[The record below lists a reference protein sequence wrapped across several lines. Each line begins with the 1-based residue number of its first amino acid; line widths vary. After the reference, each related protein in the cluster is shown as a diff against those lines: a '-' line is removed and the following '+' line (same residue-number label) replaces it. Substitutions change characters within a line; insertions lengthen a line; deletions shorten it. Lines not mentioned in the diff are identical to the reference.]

1 MNPLSLGDTE
11 VYHLC
16 ASRFRLDGGTMFGVV
31 PRPLWEKVSPPDE
44 RNRVELACNC
54 LLVQQEHDLTLVD
67 TGCGSTFTPKERE
80 IFAFDPGLSLPKA
93 LAAAGFAPDQVTR
106 VVLTHLHFDHAGGA
120 LELVEGGLRPTFPQ
134 ATYWVQRGEWT
145 DALQG
150 VSIMKSSYRPEA
162 LLPLEESGQLRLL
175 AGDTDLDGQLAT
187 FVTGGHTAHHQGVV
201 VRASGRTLVYPGE
214 LVPTRAHLRLHWNMA
229 YDMFPHHT
237 LTRKQAFLAQALAG
251 DWIIAWDHD
260 PQVAWSRLV
269 WAGGQYQTAEVE
281 L

>member
-1 MNPLSLGDTE
+1 MQRLLLGNIE

-31 PRPLWEKVSPPDE
+31 PKLLWEKVSPPDA

-54 LLVQQEHDLTLVD
+54 LLVRQDQVLTLVD
-67 TGCGSTFTPKERE
+67 TGCGSTFTSRELE
-80 IFAFDPGLSLPKA
+80 IFAFDPAHSLTKA
-93 LAAAGFAPDQVTR
+93 LAANGFTPDQVTR

-120 LELVEGGLRPTFPQ
+120 LEWVDGRLRPLFPR
-134 ATYWVQRGEWT
+134 ARYLVQRGEWA

-162 LLPLEESGQLRLL
+162 LLPLKASGQLHLL
-175 AGDTDLDGQLAT
+175 DGDTDLDGQLST
-187 FVTGGHTAHHQGVV
+187 WVTGGHTAHHQGLV
-201 VRASGRTLVYPGE
+201 VRAGSQTLVYPGE
-214 LVPTRAHLRLHWNMA
+214 LVPTRAHLRPHWNMA

-237 LTRKQAFLAQALAG
+237 LTRKKVFLDQALAEG
-251 DWIIAWDHD
+251 WIIAWDHD
-260 PQVAWSRLV
+260 PRVAWSRLV
-269 WAGGQYQTAEVE
+269 SAGDHCQAAEFE